1 MDLTKLSEDA
11 LEAVIS
17 DRKDLMT
24 ENIGQP
30 GFVNAAAR
38 FKEGVD
44 ELIRRSDALA
54 KRLGVLR

>member
-17 DRKDLMT
+17 DRKDAMT
-24 ENIGQP
+24 ELIGEP
-30 GFVNAAAR
+30 GFVPAAAR

-54 KRLGVLR
+54 KRLGVVR